1 MNASAVGEV
10 FLTPALC
17 LAETTNVAAEA
28 LTDVH
33 GRPTTPL
40 SAINLQTMSDI
51 ER

>member
-1 MNASAVGEV
+1 MDPGPLSE
-10 FLTPALC
+10 FLLAPALC

-33 GRPTTPL
+33 DRPTTPL